1 MPDHDPARRRDVH
14 RPHARGLVVRRG
26 REVMARRR
34 PFHVPD
40 RVVVRPVRAQ
50 RHLELHRP
58 RPHGRV
64 PRAREQELVPGAQAH
79 RVHRGGVS
87 DVLLAV
93 QRRRYFRAL
102 RRYFAVAAAA
112 FFFELLVVVV
122 VVAVA
127 VVLVLLIIH
136 DSNDVVHLRERPHVV
151 HVVARVPVQG
161 LVGGRV
167 AGRRIYRRRS
177 RRVRLLQERPDV
189 RLSARFHLL
198 ELRDELLVEDPHGH
212 DHPGHQR
219 SAFER
224 DHEHLRVRR
233 RMAALYHD
241 PAARGGGGVS
251 YARRESAASANA
263 RDAAHGVPQPVAVP
277 VVAVAR
283 ARHVAQV
290 PMTRVP
296 RGRDRDI
303 GPRRASGGLRDRL
316 RRASHRHLPT
326 RLPSTRLI

>member
-1 MPDHDPARRRDVH
+1 MDFPSGDIAIDRIPPRCPSQSSIGRPGGDVVAVRVPRHDVHVREMPDHDPARRRDVH

-122 VVAVA
+122 VVVVVAVGELIVPRLPA
-127 VVLVLLIIH
+127 LQPLSRRGVRVVLV
-136 DSNDVVHLRERPHVV
+136 RPARNGLV
-151 HVVARVPVQG
+151 HVPHPDDGVLEPADD
-161 LVGGRV
+161 
-167 AGRRIYRRRS
+167 
-177 RRVRLLQERPDV
+177 ER
-189 RLSARFHLL
+189 
-198 ELRDELLVEDPHGH
+198 G
-212 DHPGHQR
+212 
-219 SAFER
+219 
-224 DHEHLRVRR
+224 VRR
-233 RMAALYHD
+233 R
-241 PAARGGGGVS
+241 
-251 YARRESAASANA
+251 
-263 RDAAHGVPQPVAVP
+263 
-277 VVAVAR
+277 
-283 ARHVAQV
+283 
-290 PMTRVP
+290 
-296 RGRDRDI
+296 
-303 GPRRASGGLRDRL
+303 RRAD
-316 RRASHRHLPT
+316 
-326 RLPSTRLI
+326 